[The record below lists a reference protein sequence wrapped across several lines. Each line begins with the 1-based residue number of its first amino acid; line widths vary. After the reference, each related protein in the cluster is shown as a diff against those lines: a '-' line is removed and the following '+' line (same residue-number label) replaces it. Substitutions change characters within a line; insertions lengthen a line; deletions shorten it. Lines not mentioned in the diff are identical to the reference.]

1 MSHLRTHINIP
12 LTLILAAS
20 LSVPLANAEPGE
32 RDGRRGG
39 PPQEAFDACVGLVE
53 GDACSF
59 SGDRGDAEGSCFVP
73 PRGEET
79 LVCAPADRGP
89 GLERRRGRE
98 SDSDTE

>member
-1 MSHLRTHINIP
+1 MSISQISRNTLLVML
-12 LTLILAAS
+12 LTS
-20 LSVPLANAEPGE
+20 CLSIPLANAEPGE

-59 SGDRGDAEGSCFVP
+59 SGDRGDAEGSCIVP

-79 LVCAPADRGP
+79 LVCAPADRRP

-98 SDSDTE
+98 SDSDAE